1 MKNDTPILL
10 DRIDQALKSHGVT
23 LKRNQLLSVASEAFG
38 YRNANAFSAAAKK
51 GEIAP
56 PKAEPI
62 GNDDYGLTV
71 FRDPLTGSMFAM
83 DADNQASRA
92 QHWAVSP
99 YGGLIDI
106 SNIPIGTKIE
116 DGAVKVYVATISHK
130 HGSNFYVDFTSRGI
144 EEQVSDFCREYWNEV
159 RDHDDSLPEN
169 TGGMSDSE
177 IISTYFDIHPDEY
190 LDRSSEQVAFPLSL
204 ANKVQGEA
212 WVIQTENE
220 DGETLWWN
228 NEDGW
233 GAPITC
239 ATVFRNTEGRL
250 PDAGIANEAKWIM
263 LPSFDERKDGPKEDG
278 LVASETPHASDRQQK
293 ASILLTE
300 NPIKIEDGL
309 SFGLLK
315 AEKGENQ
322 DELML
327 QTSGDYDPATAR
339 EWSET
344 LRRKGEE
351 VFKIQVRF
359 EIQDKFARVWMPDD
373 LYMSK
378 DVTHWYAAVRDLLL
392 PTDGRE
398 RIEAVFQPETW
409 INDHAVPCDPQGDTV
424 FDVTYEMIMMGFD
437 AAEAIDSGNADF
449 LTDALRAPRWISNW
463 PGPFTITIK
472 DIVNW
477 EEKRHFFP

>member
-38 YRNANAFSAAAKK
+38 YRNANAFSAAAKN

-62 GNDDYGLTV
+62 GSDDYGLTV

-92 QHWAVSP
+92 EHWAISP

-106 SNIPIGTKIE
+106 SNIPVGTKIE
-116 DGAVKVYVATISHK
+116 DQAVKVYVATISHK
-130 HGSNFYVDFTSRGI
+130 HGSNFYVAFTLKGI
-144 EEQVSDFCREYWNEV
+144 EEQISDFCREYWNEILE
-159 RDHDDSLPEN
+159 HDDSIPED
-169 TGGMSDSE
+169 TAGMSDSE
-177 IISTYFDIHPDEY
+177 IISTYFEVHPDEY

-204 ANKVQGEA
+204 ANKAEGEA

-239 ATVFRNTEGRL
+239 ATVFRNTDGRL

-263 LPSFDERKDGPKEDG
+263 LPGFDKQQSNKAADE
-278 LVASETPHASDRQQK
+278 ASTAEAPHANDRLQK
-293 ASILLTE
+293 ASGLLAS
-300 NPIKIEDGL
+300 NPITIKDGL
-309 SFGLLK
+309 SFGTVNS
-315 AEKGENQ
+315 AKGENQ

-327 QTSGDYDPATAR
+327 QTSGEYDPKTAL
-339 EWSET
+339 EWVAN
-344 LRRKGEE
+344 LRSKGEE
-351 VFKIQVRF
+351 LFKIQVRF
-359 EIQDKFARVWMPDD
+359 EVQDKFARVWMPDD

-378 DVTHWYAAVRDLLL
+378 DVSHWYAAVRDLLL

-398 RIEAVFQPETW
+398 RIEAVFQPEVW
-409 INDHAVPCDPQGDTV
+409 INDHAVPCDPQGETI
-424 FDVTYEMIMMGFD
+424 FDITYEMLMMGYDMVESLD
-437 AAEAIDSGNADF
+437 AGNTDF
-449 LTDALRAPRWISNW
+449 LTDALRAPKWISNW
-463 PGPFTITIK
+463 NGPFTITLE
-472 DIVNW
+472 DRSNW
-477 EEKRHFFP
+477 ESKRHLFP